1 MDAPQAPAENP
12 SEANEPQGEEIDMA
26 RIEAL
31 VTPEQVHS
39 ASIAKKRR
47 TYTKRRSANRR
58 DQTPVKEVD
67 DKTTTDEDV
76 PEQRPK
82 TPERRRR
89 KRTVS
94 KQNDSKSE
102 PEVTDLEKPVVA
114 IKKSQSFSK
123 QVIDEYR
130 KRESLTEMAQTEVVN
145 LFNKTKKGLAAAA
158 NRGRETLKKF
168 DKEQVKRSQSAP
180 HAFTQEELIES
191 FRKAQLLDDS
201 PPVPVQK
208 DSDASTVE
216 DIPPA
221 PKPFRPEVK
230 EFVRQRRKQRATSTK
245 IIEILDPK
253 TSNVVATKAV
263 VKPDFRFRQL
273 FGVIRV
279 FTIKEL
285 IDNFR
290 MFKRDMKDECRRIRI
305 LKNRCLC
312 ELVLIM
318 VFCGLGGYMFK
329 FVEGS
334 FEYFYKCG
342 VKRVK
347 RDFIDLLW
355 LRSHNLREEDWKS
368 LARNKLRTF
377 EEELHV
383 AHEAGM
389 KTYSGQRSWSF
400 LNSIVYCLSIVTTIG
415 YGHIYPETKTGKA
428 LTIVYAIIGIP
439 LFLLALTDFG
449 KLFTRCIKFLWSFV
463 RRLYYT
469 GSCRTVRKTAHVKEI
484 VKGAQMMY
492 EIATFRRPSI
502 FPDAEKPDTPS
513 TDQLETPVTPAISN
527 FEIDDEFNLPISVAI
542 LILIIYILLGGL
554 IYCLWEGWGFFDS
567 FYFVFISMSTVGFG
581 DMVPNN
587 AACMIV
593 SIVYLVFGLALMSM
607 CINVV
612 QLKLGDTFKQA
623 STKIGATI
631 GINVADDDGSITTV
645 PPENVEVPPMH
656 DSKSLGSVT
665 VSEASTKNPES

>member
-102 PEVTDLEKPVVA
+102 PEVTDLEKPVVT

-201 PPVPVQK
+201 PPVPVPK
-208 DSDASTVE
+208 DSDTSTVE

-263 VKPDFRFRQL
+263 VKPDFRFKQL

-415 YGHIYPETKTGKA
+415 
-428 LTIVYAIIGIP
+428 TI
-439 LFLLALTDFG
+439 
-449 KLFTRCIKFLWSFV
+449 
-463 RRLYYT
+463 
-469 GSCRTVRKTAHVKEI
+469 
-484 VKGAQMMY
+484 
-492 EIATFRRPSI
+492 
-502 FPDAEKPDTPS
+502 
-513 TDQLETPVTPAISN
+513 DQT
-527 FEIDDEFNLPISVAI
+527 IDGNL
-542 LILIIYILLGGL
+542 
-554 IYCLWEGWGFFDS
+554 
-567 FYFVFISMSTVGFG
+567 
-581 DMVPNN
+581 
-587 AACMIV
+587 
-593 SIVYLVFGLALMSM
+593 
-607 CINVV
+607 
-612 QLKLGDTFKQA
+612 
-623 STKIGATI
+623 
-631 GINVADDDGSITTV
+631 
-645 PPENVEVPPMH
+645 
-656 DSKSLGSVT
+656 
-665 VSEASTKNPES
+665 

>member
-102 PEVTDLEKPVVA
+102 PEVTDLEKPVVT

-130 KRESLTEMAQTEVVN
+130 KRESLTEMAQIEVVN